1 MGPRSFGAVG
11 EVRAFV
17 GAAGRVAAWKGALV
31 GLGRGG
37 VRLGAWLA
45 LREVL
50 GEAVNAVKRFVD
62 HECYSGCREKVG
74 RCLNSV
80 VVSDVS
86 MMLMMLR

>member
-1 MGPRSFGAVG
+1 MG

-37 VRLGAWLA
+37 VRLGARLA

-50 GEAVNAVKRFVD
+50 GEAVNAVSSLSITGVIEGK
-62 HECYSGCREKVG
+62 EKI
-74 RCLNSV
+74 LD
-80 VVSDVS
+80 DV
-86 MMLMMLR
+86 

>member
-1 MGPRSFGAVG
+1 MGHRSFGAVG

-37 VRLGAWLA
+37 VRLGARLA

-50 GEAVNAVKRFVD
+50 GEAVNAVRSLSITGVTEGKEKRLD
-62 HECYSGCREKVG
+62 
-74 RCLNSV
+74 
-80 VVSDVS
+80 DV
-86 MMLMMLR
+86 

>member
-1 MGPRSFGAVG
+1 MG

-37 VRLGAWLA
+37 VRLGARLA

-50 GEAVNAVKRFVD
+50 GEAVNAVRSLSITSVMVDAEKRLDGV
-62 HECYSGCREKVG
+62 
-74 RCLNSV
+74 
-80 VVSDVS
+80 
-86 MMLMMLR
+86 